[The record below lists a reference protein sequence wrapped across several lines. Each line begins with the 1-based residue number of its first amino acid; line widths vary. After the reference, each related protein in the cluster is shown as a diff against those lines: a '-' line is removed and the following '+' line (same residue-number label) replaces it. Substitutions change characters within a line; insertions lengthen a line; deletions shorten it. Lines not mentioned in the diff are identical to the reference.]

1 MNAHGILVAKSAPK
15 YLYRMQKQLLALWFA
30 AAAAAL
36 SAQSL
41 TVATMDSIVYV
52 NSHSGIQATAHIAVT
67 NTSTASKDYKVVRRK
82 VGATGL
88 VDSNYFC
95 WDLCY
100 PVWANQ
106 SQGTVT
112 IGAGSTAYDF
122 SGYAYVRDT
131 SANGQDTIWYTFVND
146 ADANDTLQVSVVY
159 AFNRYVSTVEGE
171 LPVVAIYP
179 APARANQRV
188 YGLPAGALRV
198 EWIDALGRVHSSVT
212 VAEDGSVLAPS
223 QRGIWL
229 ARVEF
234 AHGFRTVKIAVN

>member
-1 MNAHGILVAKSAPK
+1 MDAPK
-15 YLYRMQKQLLALWFA
+15 YLYPMQKQLIALLFA
-30 AAAAAL
+30 ALATAV

-41 TVATMDSIVYV
+41 TVVSMDSVVYA
-52 NSHSGIQATAHIAVT
+52 NSHSGIQATAHIALQ
-67 NTSTASKDYKVVRRK
+67 NTTTASKDFKVIRRK
-82 VGATGL
+82 VGSTGL

-106 SQGTVT
+106 SQGTVS
-112 IGAGSTAYDF
+112 IGAGGISYDF

-146 ADANDTLQVSVVY
+146 SDSNDSVQVPVIF
-159 AFNRYVSTVEGE
+159 AFNRYVSTPERD
-171 LPVVAIYP
+171 LPLVALFP
-179 APARANQRV
+179 TPARANQRV
-188 YGLPAGALRV
+188 FGLPSGALRV
-198 EWIDALGRVHSSVT
+198 EWIDALGRVHSSVA